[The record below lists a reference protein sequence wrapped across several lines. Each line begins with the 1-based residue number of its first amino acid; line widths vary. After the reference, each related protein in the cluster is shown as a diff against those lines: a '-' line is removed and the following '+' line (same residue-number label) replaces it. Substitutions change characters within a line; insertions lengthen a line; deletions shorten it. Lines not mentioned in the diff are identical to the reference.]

1 MKNLLKYLGFTLSLG
16 LVLLWS
22 CEEEYEAPTADP
34 NHAFVTT
41 SFGGVT
47 NRMQVNSKMAVIDL
61 SRGISSRLW
70 TFDNG
75 ATDLD
80 YNVLSTSTESTVNLR
95 FTTPGTHNVKLSQTF
110 AGDVYIGTSPSGSSS
125 YDTTIVVTVVDSV
138 RANFTAVRTLDAS
151 MLTKA
156 SGALNVVE
164 GGREITFTQN
174 CSGEPT
180 TLRWILSRKDGFV
193 REIQGATATTKLNSV
208 GNYDLTFIASSAFGA
223 DTLAFEDFIKIVP
236 STDPMILESVTA
248 DKKIYLTYSRDVEF
262 PGSCDPASITLA
274 VTNNGNP
281 ISGVSVTNFALNQQL
296 PNIIELTLNKEIY
309 NTDVIK
315 ISYNDQIGNLV
326 SADGMKISSFTDLDV
341 SFTTRKDLFAITG
354 YDGTVE
360 NSTNANWAYAWWG
373 GVWGMYNTGNNVT
386 AARAH
391 SGSQSLYFNLQ
402 AGGGAVLNFK
412 NNAGALLNTVPV
424 VSGKIYEGSFWLY
437 IESQG
442 ASSSDFLW
450 MLPNN
455 GWASMMGVYLNG
467 SEATGVW
474 QKVSMRYEATST
486 GALQFVIRGNNPTST
501 DPLKIYID
509 DMKFEELEKRP

>member
-1 MKNLLKYLGFTLSLG
+1 MKNIYKYLGFAISLA
-16 LVLLWS
+16 LVALWS
-22 CEEEYEAPTADP
+22 CEEDYEAPTAEP
-34 NHAFVTT
+34 NHAYITT

-47 NRMQVNSKMAVIDL
+47 NRMQVNSKMTVIDL
-61 SRGISSRLW
+61 SRGVKSREW
-70 TFDNG
+70 TFDEGTTDNEYNSIETATEAVVRIRYTNPGVHTVRLTQEYNG
-75 ATDLD
+75 
-80 YNVLSTSTESTVNLR
+80 E
-95 FTTPGTHNVKLSQTF
+95 
-110 AGDVYIGTSPSGSSS
+110 VYIGSSLSGAAS
-125 YDTTIVVTVVDSV
+125 YDTTFTVTVVDSI
-138 RANFTAVRTLDAS
+138 RANFTTVRNLDAS
-151 MLTKA
+151 LLTNA
-156 SGALNVVE
+156 NGALNVVE

-174 CSGEPT
+174 CTGEPT

-193 REIQGATATTKLNSV
+193 REVQGETATTKLNSV

-223 DTLAFEDFIKIVP
+223 DTLAYEDYIKIVP
-236 STDPMILESVTA
+236 STDPMILESITA
-248 DKKIYLTYSRDVEF
+248 DKKIYLTYSRDVAF
-262 PGSCDPASITLA
+262 PGSCDPSSITLT
-274 VTNNGNP
+274 VTNDGDP
-281 ISGVSVTNFALNQQL
+281 VSGVEVTDFALNQQL
-296 PNIIELTLNKEIY
+296 PNIIELTLNQEIY

-326 SADGMKISSFTDLDV
+326 SADGMKINSFTDQDV
-341 SFTTRKDLFAITG
+341 IFTTRKDLFEITG

-373 GVWGMYNTGNNVT
+373 GVWGMYNTDNNVT
-386 AARAH
+386 TVRAH

-412 NNAGALLNTVPV
+412 NNAGTLLNTVPV

-474 QKVSMRYEATST
+474 KKVTMRYEATST
-486 GALQFVIRGNNPTST
+486 EDLQFIIRGNNPTST
-501 DPLKIYID
+501 VPLQIYID